1 MAVDVSIAKK
11 GGKLALELYRKR
23 YPAAFASS
31 YARAANRT
39 MAGARRDS
47 MRSTSNAF
55 SIKPQKLMN
64 RFFYFGKPLRATRR
78 RLRARM
84 RVLYADFPI
93 RLLKAPTQAQI
104 NRSGR
109 NPGFKATMPG
119 GYTSYWNRI
128 GRSRLKISEVVI
140 PIRDFV
146 RRVTPINL
154 RRREKTQLPRELAN
168 ALKGASQ
175 REAARANLKA
185 QGK

>member
-1 MAVDVSIAKK
+1 MAIDIKIAKK
-11 GGKLALELYRKR
+11 GKRTALELYSKR

-39 MAGARRDS
+39 MTGARRDS
-47 MRSTSNAF
+47 IRSTGAVF
-55 SIKPQKLMN
+55 GIRPQKLLN

-93 RLLKAPTQAQI
+93 KFLRSPTKAQI
-104 NRSGR
+104 GPR
-109 NPGFKATMPG
+109 GFKQTMPG
-119 GYTSYWNRI
+119 GYESYWQRK
-128 GRSRLKISEVVI
+128 GRERLPIVERVL

-146 RRVTPINL
+146 RRITPVNL

-175 REAARANLKA
+175 REAARANQQA
-185 QGK
+185 AGK